1 MTSNS
6 KILFQKSKYNV
17 YDRIDNSLPIEFMNK
32 DSEMVM
38 RYTFSEPSKIIGLD
52 DLVDKNFSLYNK
64 NNNTKVIDKVFHFNK
79 IENLFGERQ

>member
-52 DLVDKNFSLYNK
+52 
-64 NNNTKVIDKVFHFNK
+64 
-79 IENLFGERQ
+79 GERQ